1 MKNKTIRKRPLEKS
15 ETISEE
21 NYRLRKQAFE
31 LAQKHKDIKVDKYLL
46 K

>member
-1 MKNKTIRKRPLEKS
+1 MHKKIPKKPIGKS
-15 ETISEE
+15 EKITDE
-21 NYRLRKQAFE
+21 NYRLRKEALE

>member
-1 MKNKTIRKRPLEKS
+1 MKNKTIRKKPLEKS

-21 NYRLRKQAFE
+21 KYRL
-31 LAQKHKDIKVDKYLL
+31 KHEARHISATFVHTKPVKYLL